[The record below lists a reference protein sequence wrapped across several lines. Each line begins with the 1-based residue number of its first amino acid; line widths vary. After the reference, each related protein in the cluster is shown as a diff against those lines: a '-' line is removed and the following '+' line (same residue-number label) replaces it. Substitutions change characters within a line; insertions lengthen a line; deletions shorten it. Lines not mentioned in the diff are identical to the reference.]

1 MNGKELVNEIIS
13 IVNDFGLLQLR
24 NPYVSLKMQV
34 FGAKSWRILPSK
46 PERDINTRIDNLMS
60 VVEKIIKNKIENYKP
75 KEDPNFIETYI

>member
-1 MNGKELVNEIIS
+1 
-13 IVNDFGLLQLR
+13 
-24 NPYVSLKMQV
+24 MQV